1 MMVRRLA
8 ASLVLLG
15 ALVAVASASGAFP
28 GPYAVQGG
36 NGTMSKDG
44 SLRFVATGKGGTTLV
59 GAYSTSEGSAPL
71 RSATV
76 PGSYGV
82 PVLTPDGP
90 GEGLFHDG
98 SSLVLQ
104 SMGIHPSTEFVVL
117 RTNDLSTRDVLS
129 LPGTFGYDAV
139 SPDGTRL
146 YFIQHSS
153 VQDIQHYIV
162 RAYDLRA
169 HKLLP
174 GRIADKTQKNWV
186 MQGWAVSRVTSPN
199 GRWVYTLYA
208 NPGGTPF
215 IHALDTVKG
224 IAHCVGIP
232 WPATDPQQNQL
243 FQAELTL
250 TGSSLAVRFPG
261 ADVYRLVNTHS
272 WRVTKKR

>member
-1 MMVRRLA
+1 MVRRLA
-8 ASLVLLG
+8 LSLALLG
-15 ALVAVASASGAFP
+15 ALAIVSTASGAFP

-36 NGTMSKDG
+36 KGTLSKDG
-44 SLRFVATGKGGTTLV
+44 SLRFVATGKGGTTIV
-59 GAYSTSEGSAPL
+59 AAYPASEGPAL

-90 GEGLFHDG
+90 GEGLSRDG
-98 SSLVLQ
+98 SALILQ
-104 SMGIHPSTEFVVL
+104 NMGLKESSEFL
-117 RTNDLSTRDVLS
+117 LLNTSDLSTRDQISLS
-129 LPGTFGYDAV
+129 GTFGYDAA

-162 RAYDLRA
+162 RAYDMRA

-174 GRIADKTQKNWV
+174 GRIADKTQKSWV
-186 MQGWAVSRVTSPN
+186 MQGWAASRVTSPT

-224 IAHCVGIP
+224 VAHCVGIP
-232 WPATDPQQNQL
+232 WPATDPDQNDI
-243 FQAELTL
+243 FQAKLDL
-250 TGSSLAVRFPG
+250 VGKSLAVRFQGGG
-261 ADVYRLVNTHS
+261 AYRFVNTLS